1 MTHLL
6 KQMRERV
13 RTMFEPRVPQPSDP
27 KDARENRLDATSKMN
42 VDAPTDYVKSYDEH
56 RPKK

>member
-1 MTHLL
+1 
-6 KQMRERV
+6 
-13 RTMFEPRVPQPSDP
+13 MFEPRVPQPSDP